1 MVVKHTP
8 ACTANDWLA
17 PEQEA
22 AVEGFCLYTGGEG
35 KTINGLI
42 ICVASRSYIWN
53 HTKCVECFISS
64 ITCPRFV
71 VLQGSSF
78 SSDDRAE
85 QEIYFKRNLCPVGSM
100 CSYQSPI
107 S

>member
-1 MVVKHTP
+1 MVYLFVWHL
-8 ACTANDWLA
+8 D
-17 PEQEA
+17 
-22 AVEGFCLYTGGEG
+22 
-35 KTINGLI
+35 LI
-42 ICVASRSYIWN
+42 CETLLSVLSVLLVPSL
-53 HTKCVECFISS
+53 
-64 ITCPRFV
+64 TCPRFV

-85 QEIYFKRNLCPVGSM
+85 QKIYLKRNLCPVGSM